1 MFLNLLFGL
10 SEVLYGI
17 FALSFLANRPLCAAN
32 RERKVLQKHLS
43 YKLDLKTYSN
53 KAMQLITEH
62 LSLL

>member
-43 YKLDLKTYSN
+43 YKLD
-53 KAMQLITEH
+53 
-62 LSLL
+62 